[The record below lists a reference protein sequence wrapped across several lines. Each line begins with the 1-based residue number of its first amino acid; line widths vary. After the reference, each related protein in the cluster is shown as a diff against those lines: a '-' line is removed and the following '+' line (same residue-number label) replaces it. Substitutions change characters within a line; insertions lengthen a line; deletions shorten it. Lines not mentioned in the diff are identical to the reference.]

1 MSSTLNF
8 RSYTQMVDFEGVNIH
23 LPNIYRYITR
33 DKFGFI
39 CAWREKPKKIGDE
52 YGDEYGDGS
61 EMPITLGHQQGENLT
76 VVMRKYRRSR
86 TNSIISIFGIVGEQ
100 NDLRANYCASN
111 NAR

>member
-1 MSSTLNF
+1 MNSTLNF
-8 RSYTQMVDFEGVNIH
+8 RSYTQTVDFEGVKIP

-52 YGDEYGDGS
+52 YGDGS
-61 EMPITLGHQQGENLT
+61 EIPITLGYQQGENLT

-86 TNSIISIFGIVGEQ
+86 TNSIISIFGIEGE
-100 NDLRANYCASN
+100 
-111 NAR
+111 